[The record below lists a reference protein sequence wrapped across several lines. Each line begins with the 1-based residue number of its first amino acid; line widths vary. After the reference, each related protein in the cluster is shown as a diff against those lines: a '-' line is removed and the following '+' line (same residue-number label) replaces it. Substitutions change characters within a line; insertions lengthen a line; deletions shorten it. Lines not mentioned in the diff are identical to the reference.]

1 MKKRIFIGEETAKG
15 YTRREFLKYLELAG
29 ISVTIGGAGF
39 FAGCS
44 NKVDSLAGAKE
55 FITRCG
61 LCGSDCGMKTY
72 IKNDRIVAVVPNK
85 DDPNSKGFMCDMG
98 LANVE
103 QTYSPDRILNPGKR
117 VGDKWVDISWDEALN
132 IISEKLSK
140 LKIDYGPQSTV
151 CHYGVTE
158 VRAPFYRQL
167 FRRFSNVY
175 GTPNFTG
182 CGSQCAVSTM
192 MAKKYS
198 IGSVHPDYENTKC
211 MVQWG
216 SNPSSSSLLEWFSK
230 VLPARERGAKLI
242 CIDPRANPMTQMAD
256 IHLKPR
262 PGTDGVLALAMTNII
277 LGNNLYHTDI
287 AEKYGVGFSEYE
299 ELVKKYKPELAETI
313 TGIPAK
319 DIINATMMYAEN
331 SPACIETGNALELHI
346 NGVQT
351 IRSVML
357 IQALCGNV
365 NVKGGMISSGEKVR
379 LTDMELD
386 DYKPFTSKGYS
397 ADRYPVLWQSR
408 KMVTANLL
416 PDTVLTGK
424 PYPVKALMV
433 IGGNP
438 IVTGPNSSHQ
448 RKAYKKMDLVVVY
461 DLFMTETAKMA
472 DIFLPATSCLERD
485 NIKIRDRIYIS
496 PKVIPEQGN
505 AWPEWK
511 LWFELAKKMGYEKE
525 FPWATLDEAIDEH
538 LSPIN
543 ITAADLREN
552 FNGIDHPLK
561 SGNMKELEEKI
572 KTPSGK
578 IEFHSQTLAD
588 AGYNPLPDY
597 VEPYEGPADKKLL
610 AKYPLL
616 MTSGIRIPYYIH
628 SQFRNL
634 ASLKA
639 KSPGPVIEMN
649 PADASS
655 LGISEGNNVSIS
667 SLRGSIQA
675 KAQLNKSLKSGI
687 VAMSHG
693 WSKSN
698 VNELTDDSA
707 QSLDPISSFP
717 GYRGFLCKVEKV

>member
-1 MKKRIFIGEETAKG
+1 MKKRIFIEEETAKG

-29 ISVTIGGAGF
+29 IGVTIGSAAF
-39 FAGCS
+39 LAGCN
-44 NKVDSLAGAKE
+44 NKTDSLAGAKE
-55 FITRCG
+55 VITRCG
-61 LCGSDCGMKTY
+61 LCGSDCGMKAY
-72 IKNDRIVAVVPNK
+72 IKNDRVVAVVPNK
-85 DDPNSKGFMCDMG
+85 DDPRSKGFMCDMG

-103 QTYSPDRILNPGKR
+103 QIYSPDRILNPGKR
-117 VGDKWVDISWDEALN
+117 VGDKWMDISWEEALN

-140 LKIDYGPQSTV
+140 LKNDYGPQSLV
-151 CHYGVTE
+151 CHYGVME
-158 VRAPFYRQL
+158 VRAPFYRYL
-167 FRRFSNVY
+167 LKRFSNVY
-175 GTPNFTG
+175 QTPNFTG

-192 MAKKYS
+192 MGKQYS
-198 IGSVHPDYENTKC
+198 IGPLHPDYENTKC
-211 MVQWG
+211 MIQWG
-216 SNPSSSSLLEWFSK
+216 SNPASSSLLEWFHK
-230 VLPARERGAKLI
+230 ILPAKERGAKLI

-262 PGTDGVLALAMTNII
+262 PGTDGALALAMANVII
-277 LGNNLYHTDI
+277 SNTLYNRDV
-287 AEKYGVGFSEYE
+287 AEKYGAGFSEYE
-299 ELVKKYKPELAETI
+299 ELVKQYKPERAEAI
-313 TGIPAK
+313 TGILAK

-331 SPACIETGNALELHI
+331 SPACIETGNALELHV

-351 IRSVML
+351 IRAAML
-357 IQALCGNV
+357 LQALCGNV
-365 NVKGGMISSGEKVR
+365 DVKGGMISSGGKIK

-386 DYKPFTSKGYS
+386 DHYTFNSKGFS
-397 ADRYPVLWQSR
+397 ADRYPMLWQSR

-416 PDTVLTGK
+416 PETVLTGK
-424 PYPVKALMV
+424 PYPVKSLIV

-448 RKAYKKMDLVVVY
+448 RKAYKQMELVVVM

-472 DIFLPATSCLERD
+472 DIFLPATSSLERD
-485 NIKIRDRIYIS
+485 NIKVRDQIYMT

-511 LWFELAKKMGYEKE
+511 FWFKLAKKMGYEKE

-543 ITAADLREN
+543 VKASDLRKN
-552 FNGIDHPLK
+552 FNGVQHPLK
-561 SGNMKELEEKI
+561 SGSNKSGEI

-578 IEFHSQTLAD
+578 IEFYSQTLAD

-597 VEPYEGPADKKLL
+597 VEPHEGPADKKLL

-616 MTSGIRIPYYIH
+616 MTSGARIPYYFH

-634 ASLKA
+634 SSLRA
-639 KSPGPVIEMN
+639 KFPDPVIEIN

-655 LGISEGNNVSIS
+655 LKIAEGSKVSIS

-675 KAQLNKSLKSGI
+675 KAQFNKSLKPGI

-698 VNELTDDSA
+698 VNELTDDSVL
-707 QSLDPISSFP
+707 SLDPISAFP